1 MTHLAKDY
9 REVRVKI
16 DLGQGRS
23 TFGTCDRFVVY
34 SDNTA
39 DAIDYKTGYGKIDD
53 AEINIQG
60 QAYVLGLFQKFPQ
73 VTEITMWFLVPAR
86 DEASMHTFTRDD
98 IPAIRLRISTII
110 ERAECGGHY
119 NPQPGVCDYCGNQGR
134 CPALANKVLTIA
146 QRYQEDGLPIPESV
160 HGSEQDD
167 PVKVAALMSLVPIM
181 ESWANGVRKRATEMA
196 VDQGMELPGFKVI
209 EMSRWIPRRVH
220 PQTQRSSCVGRIN
233 GIEVASTVGS
243 NWNWYRARSGKFRP
257 HRIGRIADGRI
268 QHGVAIG
275 RAQAKPM
282 REPGDELLAANACGN
297 LFRTNAD
304 AEFAL
309 HPTHRRFAI
318 RGKADRCWIAA
329 LACRC
334 GERFDDNCWR
344 RVEGVAYRE
353 VDYPTLVRRRD
364 RLERIEPIV
373 GIGRRCESGG
383 HERRV

>member
-1 MTHLAKDY
+1 MTHIAKDY
-9 REVRVKI
+9 REVRVQI
-16 DLGQGRS
+16 DLGHGRS

-134 CPALANKVLTIA
+134 CPALASKVLTIA

-167 PVKVAALMSLVPIM
+167 PVKVAALMTLVPIV

-196 VDQGMELPGFKVI
+196 VDQGMTLPGFKVI
-209 EMSRWIPRRVH
+209 EMSKPRSITSALGAFEAVQDEVELRDFM
-220 PQTQRSSCVGRIN
+220 TCVDKVSYPKL
-233 GIEVASTVGS
+233 EELFASKAKRGTKAKT
-243 NWNWYRARSGKFRP
+243 RQILEGKLR
-257 HRIGRIADGRI
+257 DL
-268 QHGVAIG
+268 GVL
-275 RAQAKPM
+275 Q
-282 REPGDELLAANACGN
+282 D
-297 LFRTNAD
+297 
-304 AEFAL
+304 
-309 HPTHRRFAI
+309 
-318 RGKADRCWIAA
+318 
-329 LACRC
+329 
-334 GERFDDNCWR
+334 
-344 RVEGVAYRE
+344 EGVSYQLRKQKNQ
-353 VDYPTLVRRRD
+353 
-364 RLERIEPIV
+364 
-373 GIGRRCESGG
+373 
-383 HERRV
+383 

>member
-1 MTHLAKDY
+1 MTHIAKDY
-9 REVRVKI
+9 REVRVQI

-134 CPALANKVLTIA
+134 CPALASKVLTIA
-146 QRYQEDGLPIPESV
+146 QKYQEDGLPIPESV

-167 PVKVAALMSLVPIM
+167 PVKVAALMTLVPIV

-196 VDQGMELPGFKVI
+196 VDQGMTLPGFKVI
-209 EMSRWIPRRVH
+209 EMSKPRSITSALGAFEAVQDEVELRDFM
-220 PQTQRSSCVGRIN
+220 TCVDKVSYPKL
-233 GIEVASTVGS
+233 EELFASKAKKGTKAKT
-243 NWNWYRARSGKFRP
+243 RQILEGKLR
-257 HRIGRIADGRI
+257 DL
-268 QHGVAIG
+268 GVL
-275 RAQAKPM
+275 Q
-282 REPGDELLAANACGN
+282 D
-297 LFRTNAD
+297 
-304 AEFAL
+304 
-309 HPTHRRFAI
+309 
-318 RGKADRCWIAA
+318 
-329 LACRC
+329 
-334 GERFDDNCWR
+334 
-344 RVEGVAYRE
+344 EGVSYQLRKQKNQ
-353 VDYPTLVRRRD
+353 
-364 RLERIEPIV
+364 
-373 GIGRRCESGG
+373 
-383 HERRV
+383 